1 MACPRDALVH
11 TAHRDDGAR
20 GSELPIGAVL
30 RAKPPDGLGTA
41 KELACEVELDHLSPI
56 IEGHVGYSC
65 VLLRTRVGD
74 QNVDPPE
81 CLDSLIEERCHV
93 GFLRD
98 IATNNNCPTAAAL
111 DLAP

>member
-30 RAKPPDGLGTA
+30 RAKPPDRLATA
-41 KELACEVELDHLSPI
+41 EELAREIELDHLSPI
-56 IEGHVGYSC
+56 IERHVGDPR

-74 QNVDPPE
+74 
-81 CLDSLIEERCHV
+81 
-93 GFLRD
+93 
-98 IATNNNCPTAAAL
+98 
-111 DLAP
+111 